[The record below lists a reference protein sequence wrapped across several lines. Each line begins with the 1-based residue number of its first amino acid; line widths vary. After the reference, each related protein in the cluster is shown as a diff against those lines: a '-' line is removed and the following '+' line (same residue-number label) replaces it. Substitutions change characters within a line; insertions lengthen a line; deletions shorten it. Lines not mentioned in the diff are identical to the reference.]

1 MKVADERAKN
11 VSSGEASAAEEVAKK
26 AADLL
31 PLDAYNNSL
40 VMPLHEF
47 IEHPVVH
54 DLLHNGGAMQVCRVH
69 CSYFCCCAFT
79 TAV

>member
-1 MKVADERAKN
+1 M
-11 VSSGEASAAEEVAKK
+11 SSSEAPAAVEVAKK
-26 AADLL
+26 AADLP

-54 DLLHNGGAMQVCRVH
+54 DLLHNGGAMQVICLLLALQFLCNGYATELLERR
-69 CSYFCCCAFT
+69 SASIT
-79 TAV
+79 